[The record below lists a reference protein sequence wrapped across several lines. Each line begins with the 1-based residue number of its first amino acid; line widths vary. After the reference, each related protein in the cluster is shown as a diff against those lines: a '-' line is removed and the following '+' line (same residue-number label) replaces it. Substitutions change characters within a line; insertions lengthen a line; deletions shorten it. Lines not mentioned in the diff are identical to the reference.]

1 VFDRLALPDD
11 LVDCRGN
18 VVAPRGFVLSP
29 EAIAETAQR
38 APAFPRRALEATP
51 LSDDVVAPLEEPA
64 YRTLFHGQGVRAD
77 VARVLLAVRLPDAL
91 VDELVA
97 ARRSAPAVYVHALAT
112 AAIAARMLTIA
123 VGPAPG
129 VPELVAAALL
139 HDVGMLH
146 VPPGIRAQVVRLGDE
161 EAGRI
166 AAHTLVGA
174 FHLATLL
181 GNHPSVT
188 AARTHHWRCGQ
199 GYPGLAAPPPR
210 SVEVVAVAS
219 AFAALTHPRPFRS
232 GPYTARGAADVLV
245 AETILGHADTNTV
258 KLLVHALR
266 GGTGEFRAMHL
277 GHEREGHAPA
287 VNRHA
292 PVAAPAKNYV

>member
-1 VFDRLALPDD
+1 
-11 LVDCRGN
+11 
-18 VVAPRGFVLSP
+18 
-29 EAIAETAQR
+29 
-38 APAFPRRALEATP
+38 
-51 LSDDVVAPLEEPA
+51 
-64 YRTLFHGQGVRAD
+64 
-77 VARVLLAVRLPDAL
+77 
-91 VDELVA
+91 
-97 ARRSAPAVYVHALAT
+97 VYVHALAT
-112 AAIAARMLTIA
+112 AAIVARMLGIA

-129 VPELVAAALL
+129 VPELAAAALL
-139 HDVGMLH
+139 HDLGMLH
-146 VPPGIRAQVVRLGDE
+146 VPPGIRTQIARLGDE
-161 EAGRI
+161 EAGCI

-181 GNHPSVT
+181 GNHPAVT

-199 GYPGLAAPPPR
+199 GYPGLGAPPPR

-232 GPYTARGAADVLV
+232 GPFTARGAADVLV
-245 AETILGHADTNTV
+245 AETILGHADANTV

-266 GGTGEFRAMHL
+266 GGNGEFRVMRL

-292 PVAAPAKNYV
+292 PVAAPARNYV